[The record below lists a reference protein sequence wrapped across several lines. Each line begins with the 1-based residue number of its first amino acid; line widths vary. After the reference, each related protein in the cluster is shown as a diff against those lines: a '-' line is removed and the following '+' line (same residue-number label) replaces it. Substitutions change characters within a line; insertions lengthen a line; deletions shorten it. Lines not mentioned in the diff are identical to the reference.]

1 MATET
6 TKITRMQ
13 QRRGLKQDLPKP
25 LRPGEIGFATDSR
38 QIYIG
43 ADTKDAVSDIYNKTG
58 VFEKTSS
65 AQSTT
70 TSFADVQVIKFT
82 VPHKIFDKGDFDGVT
97 DSVTWTPDTTVASS
111 ADPTE
116 YSRAG
121 NVFKEDLVD
130 EQDSFKNIF
139 TGQPFT
145 ATDLQVVQEGRLLEP
160 SPVATISSGDDYFFT
175 QTGNLAL
182 GDHTHQLTLRTAPSG
197 ADALSISYYSNTQII
212 SAIEDLTIG
221 TSTIPGFYN
230 SKNISSYRQL
240 DNKNI
245 RVTPG
250 TGVGYIGL
258 QFKHIQTA
266 TDIKHTPV
274 NGAISSAG
282 DVGTLFLTKTASTA
296 YDEDVVVDAI
306 TSTERVFLS
315 GLTTPDAYNVS
326 GVYNHVYVKDGDGWL
341 NNQILE
347 VSAYDSANSTLTA
360 ELPTNNAIIAQ
371 QVSAISNADSNVQ
384 IILDK
389 VDDIETGDDIYF
401 YGDAS
406 TGLNGTQGTII
417 DIDANLKT
425 IDLDLNYAN
434 EVTDPTGT
442 VGAIVYKDGASS
454 NVVVVSNNHGIPN
467 GNVISI
473 IGTGGALNGTQNF
486 TAETTG
492 NADTFIVNFGTSITS
507 NIIQGKFRPVV
518 SSGNVKVT
526 PVFSA
531 DLSTAESL
539 EAAKTTVNGADSWP
553 RLNSIPGQANQLYI
567 THAESVQ
574 KTPFDFALHNDQLNT
589 VGKLGLTAD
598 TYTKGDSTVKAKLED
613 WMYGLKTNQRVNLF
627 NHKIFVNNEF
637 SSLGPRQDTWL
648 LGIDSALGEMAFESR
663 DEAKDFSQILNN
675 LYFESVNPDIRGL
688 LNIKTNI
695 EFLTAEALAAGT
707 ATTSFTSPE
716 QLTLLNGDNVISELG
731 LSLTE
736 DFQTLV
742 IEYSI
747 VGGTASNRY
756 RRVGRL
762 MYSGDD
768 LTDEIAIN
776 DNFTDVSVGVTGDV
790 TFSGSVVGSQAT
802 IRCNNTLS
810 PSTQLTMRYIVR
822 RWGD

>member
-1 MATET
+1 
-6 TKITRMQ
+6 MQ

>member
-1 MATET
+1 
-6 TKITRMQ
+6 MQ

-97 DSVTWTPDTTVASS
+97 DSVSWTPDTAVASS
-111 ADPTE
+111 AESTE
-116 YSRAG
+116 YSRNG
-121 NVFKEDLVD
+121 NVFR
-130 EQDSFKNIF
+130 EQDTEFKNIF

-145 ATDLQVVQEGRLLEP
+145 ASDLNVIKEGKLLEP
-160 SPVATISSGDDYFFT
+160 SPVATISSGDDYYFT
-175 QTGNLAL
+175 QTGNLSL

-197 ADALSISYYSNTQII
+197 ADAISISYYSNTQII

-221 TSTIPGFYN
+221 TTTTSGFYN
-230 SKNISSYRQL
+230 AKNIASYRQL
-240 DNKNI
+240 DNNNI

-250 TGVGYIGL
+250 TGVGFIGL
-258 QFKHIQTA
+258 QYKHIQVA
-266 TDIKHTPV
+266 TDIKNVPTS
-274 NGAISSAG
+274 GTISSAG
-282 DVGTLFLTKTASTA
+282 DVGTLYLTKTASNA
-296 YDEDVVVDAI
+296 YDANVVVDAA
-306 TSTERVFLS
+306 TSTDRIFLS
-315 GLTTPDAYNVS
+315 GLTTPDAYNIN

-341 NNQILE
+341 DNQILE

-371 QVSAISNADSNVQ
+371 QVSTISNVNSNVQ
-384 IILDK
+384 II
-389 VDDIETGDDIYF
+389 VDTVEDIENGDDIYF
-401 YGDAS
+401 HGDAS
-406 TGLNGTQGTII
+406 TGLNGTTGTVIGI
-417 DIDANLKT
+417 DSNLKT
-425 IDLDLNYAN
+425 IDLNLIYAN
-434 EVTDPTGT
+434 EVTNPAGT
-442 VGAIVYKDGASS
+442 IGAIVYKDGVSS
-454 NVVVVSNNHGIPN
+454 NIVVISDNHGIPD
-467 GNVISI
+467 GNTVSI
-473 IGTGGALNGTQNF
+473 IGTGGAQSGTQNY
-486 TAETTG
+486 TAEVTG
-492 NADTFIVNFGTSITS
+492 NANTFIVNFGTSITS

-518 SSGNVKVT
+518 SSGNVSVT

-531 DLSTAESL
+531 DLSTADSI
-539 EAAKTTVNGADSWP
+539 EAAKSAVNGENKWP
-553 RLNSIPGQANQLYI
+553 RMNSIPGSPNQLYI

-589 VGKLGLTAD
+589 VGKLGLTSG

-613 WMYGLKTNQRVNLF
+613 WMFSLKDSQTINLF
-627 NHKIFVNNEF
+627 NEKVFVNSEF
-637 SSLGPRQDTWL
+637 SSLGPRQDTWQ
-648 LGIDSALGEMAFESR
+648 LGIDSALGEMNFESR

-716 QLTLLNGDNVISELG
+716 QLSLQNGNNAISELG

-736 DFQTLV
+736 DFQTLMV
-742 IEYSI
+742 EYSI
-747 VGGTASNRY
+747 VGGTATNRY

-790 TFSGSVVGSQAT
+790 TFSGTVSGSQAT
-802 IRCNNTLS
+802 ILCENSLS
-810 PSTQLTMRYIVR
+810 PSTPLTMRYIVR

>member
-65 AQSTT
+65 AQSIT

-97 DSVTWTPDTTVASS
+97 DSVSWTPDTTVASS
-111 ADPTE
+111 AEPTE
-116 YSRAG
+116 YSRSG

-145 ATDLQVVQEGRLLEP
+145 ATDLQVVQEGKLLEP
-160 SPVATISSGDDYFFT
+160 SPVATISSGDDYYFT

-221 TSTIPGFYN
+221 TSSIPGFYN
-230 SKNISSYRQL
+230 SKNISSYRELNNQ
-240 DNKNI
+240 NI

-266 TDIKHTPV
+266 TDIKHAPL
-274 NGAISSAG
+274 NGSISSAG
-282 DVGTLFLTKTASTA
+282 EVGTLFLTKTATSA
-296 YDEDVVVDAI
+296 YDEDVVVDAD
-306 TSTERVFLS
+306 TSNAHILLS

-326 GVYNHVYVKDGDGWL
+326 GVYNHVYVKDGNGWL
-341 NNQILE
+341 DNQILE
-347 VSAYDSANSTLTA
+347 VSAYNSANSTLRA

-371 QVSAISNADSNVQ
+371 QVSAISNVDSNVQ

-389 VDDIETGDDIYF
+389 VDDIENGDDIYF

-406 TGLNGTQGTII
+406 TGLSGTLGTII
-417 DIDANLKT
+417 SIDSNLKT
-425 IDLDLNYAN
+425 VDLALNYAN
-434 EVTDPTGT
+434 EVTNPTGT
-442 VGAIVYKDGASS
+442 VGAIVYKNGVSS
-454 NVVVVSNNHGIPN
+454 NIVVVSDNHGIPN
-467 GNVISI
+467 GDTITI
-473 IGTGGALNGTQNF
+473 IDTNGENNY

-507 NIIQGKFRPVV
+507 NLIQSKFRPVV
-518 SSGNVKVT
+518 SNGNVKVT

-531 DLSTAESL
+531 DLSTADSL
-539 EAAKTTVNGADSWP
+539 EAAKTTVNSLGSWP
-553 RLNSIPGQANQLYI
+553 RLNNIPGVQNQLYI

-598 TYTKGDSTVKAKLED
+598 TYSKGDSTVKAKLED
-613 WMYGLKTNQRVNLF
+613 WMYGLKTNQSVNLF

-637 SSLGPRQDTWL
+637 SALGPRQDTWQ

-716 QLTLLNGDNVISELG
+716 QLTLLPGNNVISELG

-736 DFQTLV
+736 DFQTLM

-747 VGGTASNRY
+747 LGGTASNRY

-776 DNFTDVSVGVTGDV
+776 DNFTDVSVGITGDV

-802 IRCNNTLS
+802 IQCNNTLS
-810 PSTQLTMRYIVR
+810 PSAQLTMRYIVR

>member
-1 MATET
+1 
-6 TKITRMQ
+6 MQ

-97 DSVTWTPDTTVASS
+97 DSVSWTPDTTVASS
-111 ADPTE
+111 SEPTE

-130 EQDSFKNIF
+130 EQDVFKNIF

-145 ATDLQVVQEGRLLEP
+145 ATDLQVVQEGKLLEP

-221 TSTIPGFYN
+221 TTSFPGFYN
-230 SKNISSYRQL
+230 AKNISEYRQL
-240 DNKNI
+240 DNQNV

-274 NGAISSAG
+274 NGAITSAG
-282 DVGTLFLTKTASTA
+282 EVGTLFLTKTASTA
-296 YDEDVVVDAI
+296 YDENVVVDAV
-306 TSTERVFLS
+306 TSNERIFLS

-341 NNQILE
+341 DNQILE
-347 VSAYDSANSTLTA
+347 VSAYDSANSTLRA

-371 QVSAISNADSNVQ
+371 QVSTISNVDSNIQ
-384 IILDK
+384 IILDT
-389 VDDIETGDDIYF
+389 VEDIENGDDVYF

-406 TGLNGTQGTII
+406 TGLNGTTGTII
-417 DIDANLKT
+417 AIDANLKT
-425 IDLDLNYAN
+425 VDLALNYAS
-434 EVTDPTGT
+434 EVTDPAGT
-442 VGAIVYKDGASS
+442 IGAIVYKNGVSS
-454 NVVVVSNNHGIPN
+454 DIVVVSDNHGIPN
-467 GNVISI
+467 SNTITI
-473 IGTGGALNGTQNF
+473 IGTGGALNGEQNF
-486 TAETTG
+486 TAQTTG
-492 NADTFIVNFGTSITS
+492 NANTFIVNFGTSITS
-507 NIIQGKFRPVV
+507 NIINGKFRPVV

-531 DLSTAESL
+531 DLSTADSI
-539 EAAKTTVNGADSWP
+539 EAAKTTVNSADSWP
-553 RLNSIPGQANQLYI
+553 RLNNIPGQPSQLYI

-598 TYTKGDSTVKAKLED
+598 TYSKGDSTVKAKLED

-716 QLTLLNGDNVISELG
+716 QLTLLPGDNVISELG

-736 DFQTLV
+736 DFQTLM

-747 VGGTASNRY
+747 LGGNATNRY

-776 DNFTDVSVGVTGDV
+776 DNFTDVSVGMSGDV
-790 TFSGSVVGSQAT
+790 TFSGSVNGSQAI